1 MERLSGLDASFLYF
15 ETPNQHMHVLAVI
28 EFDPTSAPDG
38 YSFESVKEM
47 IRGRLHLAP
56 PLHRRLAPVP
66 FNVHHPVWVEDPDFD
81 LDYHVRR
88 VGCPAPGGRREL
100 AELADDFASRKLN
113 RDRPL
118 WELLVVEGLADGRVA
133 AIAKMHHCTIDGVS
147 GANLMVHF
155 FDLEPTPAREPE
167 APPQVAPER
176 VPSDLELLGRGVLAR
191 AARPN
196 VVRLASLIP
205 QTVGAVR
212 RFVKIRRDLDGPGMP
227 APLTAP
233 RTIYN
238 GPITPHRQIALAD
251 ISLADVKAIKNEHG
265 TTVNDVVQAI
275 CAGAL
280 RRHMTRFD
288 QVPDKSLMAAVPIS
302 VRDTEGDGGKGSN
315 RVSAMLSSLYTDMAD
330 PVKRLRAIHE
340 ANKGAKEEHHAIG
353 ATMLQDWAEFAA
365 PTTFSL
371 AARVYTG
378 MRLAERMPV
387 PINLVISNVPGPPI
401 PLYFAGSKLTELYP
415 LGPIF
420 DGVALNVTV
429 VSYMDRLYW
438 GFMAC
443 RDTVPGLWE
452 LAEAVPEAL
461 GELRTPPLR
470 KRRSA
475 PRKRKAAPR
484 KQPAARARAAG

>member
-1 MERLSGLDASFLYF
+1 VERLSGLDASFLYF

-28 EFDPTSAPDG
+28 EFDPATAPDG
-38 YSFESVKEM
+38 YSFQAVKDM
-47 IRGRLHLAP
+47 IRSRLHLAP
-56 PLHRRLAPVP
+56 PLHRRLARVP

-88 VGCPAPGGRREL
+88 VGCPAPGTKREL
-100 AELADDFASRKLN
+100 AELVDDFASRQLN
-113 RDRPL
+113 RNRPL
-118 WELLVVEGLADGRVA
+118 WQLLVVEGLEGGRIA
-133 AIAKMHHCTIDGVS
+133 AVAKMHHCTIDGVS

-155 FDLEPTPAREPE
+155 FDLEP
-167 APPQVAPER
+167 APPPPAAIEDLPKPER
-176 VPSDLELLGRGVLAR
+176 VPSDLELFGRSLLSR

-196 VVRLASLIP
+196 LLHVARQLP
-205 QTVGAVR
+205 GTVGAVR
-212 RFVKIRRDLDGPGMP
+212 RFAKARREREGPGMA

-238 GPITPHRQIALAD
+238 TPITSHRQVALAD
-251 ISLADVKAIKNEHG
+251 VALADVKAIKNQHG
-265 TTVNDVVQAI
+265 TTVNDVVQAV

-280 RRHMTRFD
+280 RRHMRSHD
-288 QVPDKSLMAAVPIS
+288 RVPDKSLIAACPIS
-302 VRDTEGDGGKGSN
+302 VRDGDDGRGSN
-315 RVSAMLSSLYTDMAD
+315 QVSAMISSLYTDIAD
-330 PVKRLRAIHE
+330 PVQRLLAIHE

-353 ATMLQDWAEFAA
+353 AGMLQNWAEFAA

-371 AARVYTG
+371 AARVYTN
-378 MRLAERMPV
+378 MRLSERMPV

-429 VSYMDRLYW
+429 VSYMDRLFW

-443 RDTVPGLWE
+443 RETVPGLWD
-452 LAEAVPEAL
+452 LAAGVHEAL
-461 GELRTPPLR
+461 EELKNPPVRTRRPARR
-470 KRRSA
+470 K
-475 PRKRKAAPR
+475 KAASK